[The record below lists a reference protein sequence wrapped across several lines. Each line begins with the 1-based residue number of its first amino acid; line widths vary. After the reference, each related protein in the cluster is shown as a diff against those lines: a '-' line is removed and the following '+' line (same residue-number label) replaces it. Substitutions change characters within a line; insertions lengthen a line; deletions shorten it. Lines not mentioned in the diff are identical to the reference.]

1 MLEEKG
7 EGEDGDE
14 GEGEGEGDGEEA
26 KCGGHDAESEA
37 ENGDADM
44 SAPGAYTWATGRCD
58 GGGWRLSWGA
68 GGAWSGE
75 AIDDE
80 VACAREEEEQELW
93 LRPLRCPTGMK
104 CQL

>member
-1 MLEEKG
+1 MALYVALLLPPPLPSYRLKS
-7 EGEDGDE
+7 
-14 GEGEGEGDGEEA
+14 
-26 KCGGHDAESEA
+26 DAESEA
-37 ENGDADM
+37 DNGDADM